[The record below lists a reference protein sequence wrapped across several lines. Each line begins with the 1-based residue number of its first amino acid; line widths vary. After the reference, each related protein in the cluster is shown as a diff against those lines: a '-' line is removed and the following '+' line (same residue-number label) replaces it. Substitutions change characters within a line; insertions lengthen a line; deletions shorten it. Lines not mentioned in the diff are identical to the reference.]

1 MSYAYPHLKENEN
14 FIVDEIE
21 KEEIKFRR
29 TLEQGLKHLQKII
42 QDQDLRNSSVEFD
55 GKQAFDLY
63 ETYGF
68 PIEMTL
74 DELNLSEDKANQLIE
89 DFKEYNIKGLG
100 ISTLSK
106 FLHLLEIKV
115 ENYEAIILD
124 DRIINILNENE
135 FDELQ
140 NLKNI
145 SREYSLRKVKAKTNY
160 LEYLKNLNTLAKK
173 LDTKSENIEMFL
185 FFFGKN
191 LY

>member
-1 MSYAYPHLKENEN
+1 M
-14 FIVDEIE
+14 
-21 KEEIKFRR
+21 
-29 TLEQGLKHLQKII
+29 
-42 QDQDLRNSSVEFD
+42 
-55 GKQAFDLY
+55 
-63 ETYGF
+63 
-68 PIEMTL
+68 
-74 DELNLSEDKANQLIE
+74 
-89 DFKEYNIKGLG
+89 
-100 ISTLSK
+100 SK
-106 FLHLLEIKV
+106 FLHLLEIKI

-185 FFFGKN
+185 FFFWKKFILIIHKKN
-191 LY
+191 VNKM

>member
-1 MSYAYPHLKENEN
+1 M
-14 FIVDEIE
+14 
-21 KEEIKFRR
+21 
-29 TLEQGLKHLQKII
+29 
-42 QDQDLRNSSVEFD
+42 
-55 GKQAFDLY
+55 
-63 ETYGF
+63 
-68 PIEMTL
+68 
-74 DELNLSEDKANQLIE
+74 
-89 DFKEYNIKGLG
+89 
-100 ISTLSK
+100 SK

-145 SREYSLRKVKAKTNY
+145 SREYSLRKVKAKTNF